1 MWPVSAVDST
11 TLLEAHENPSAMT
24 ELNHPDIQAA
34 APIKQP
40 TLRFMLSHPLHV
52 IALGFGSGLSPF
64 APGTV
69 GTLFAWASFRTL
81 DLSLPSSAILLIIL
95 LGFVLGI
102 VAIEKTGT
110 ALGEIDHGSIVWDEI
125 IPFWG
130 VLWILTQVMG
140 DNLLWQGI
148 AFALFRLFDITK
160 PWPARY
166 YDRKVKNGY
175 GVMMDD
181 VVAALYSV
189 IGLTML
195 LVGVYFGSHT

>member
-1 MWPVSAVDST
+1 MPEPIGS
-11 TLLEAHENPSAMT
+11 PSAMT
-24 ELNHPDIQAA
+24 ELNNPDPTANALIA
-34 APIKQP
+34 QP

-64 APGTV
+64 APGTI
-69 GTLFAWASFRTL
+69 GTLFAWASFRAL
-81 DLSLPSSAILLIIL
+81 DISLPPSVILLVIL
-95 LGFVLGI
+95 LGFVVGI
-102 VAIEKTGT
+102 VAIEKTGP

-130 VLWILTQVMG
+130 VLWILAQVMG

-181 VVAALYSV
+181 VIAALYSV
-189 IGLTML
+189 IGLAIL
-195 LVGVYFGSHT
+195 LVGVYFGSHA

>member
-1 MWPVSAVDST
+1 
-11 TLLEAHENPSAMT
+11 MT
-24 ELNHPDIQAA
+24 ELNNPDPTANALIE
-34 APIKQP
+34 QP

-64 APGTV
+64 APGTI
-69 GTLFAWASFRTL
+69 GTLFAWASFRAL
-81 DLSLPSSAILLIIL
+81 DISLPPSVILLVIL
-95 LGFVLGI
+95 LGFVVGI
-102 VAIEKTGT
+102 VAIEKTGP

-130 VLWILTQVMG
+130 VLWILAQVMG

-166 YDRKVKNGY
+166 YDRNVKNGY

-181 VVAALYSV
+181 VIAALYSV
-189 IGLTML
+189 IGLAIL
-195 LVGVYFGSHT
+195 LVGVYFGSHV

>member
-1 MWPVSAVDST
+1 MSEPNVPNSHMTQVEVPVR
-11 TLLEAHENPSAMT
+11 
-24 ELNHPDIQAA
+24 
-34 APIKQP
+34 P

-52 IALGFGSGLSPF
+52 IALGFGSGLSPY
-64 APGTV
+64 APGTF
-69 GTLFAWASFRTL
+69 GTLFAWASFRAL
-81 DLSLPSSAILLIIL
+81 DTSLAPSLILLLIL
-95 LGFVLGI
+95 LGFVVGI
-102 VAIEKTGT
+102 VAVEKTGS

-130 VLWILTQVMG
+130 VLWLLAQVMG

-166 YDRKVKNGY
+166 YDRIVKNGY

-181 VVAALYSV
+181 VIAAVYSTFA
-189 IGLTML
+189 LAFLL
-195 LVGVYFGSHT
+195 LVIYLGTHR